1 MILPYWKDVQR
12 QESFQRI
19 MAPFKSLMPITYLEY
34 EDEGVIAHLKPSTDR
49 MLTRIKDVYMYILKN
64 GIVTTESLAEE
75 FGITHRTVQRDLNVL
90 EYNELITSP
99 IRGKWTTTTK
109 KVKAT
114 SKG

>member
-1 MILPYWKDVQR
+1 ML
-12 QESFQRI
+12 
-19 MAPFKSLMPITYLEY
+19 MAPFIRLMPIISLEND
-34 EDEGVIAHLKPSTDR
+34 DEGVIPHLKTATDR
-49 MLTRIKDVYMYILKN
+49 MLTRIKDVYMYILEN

-90 EYNELITSP
+90 EYNDLITSP
-99 IRGKWTTTTK
+99 VRGKWTTTTK